1 MRAFLP
7 VRLASCA
14 QLYTESMS
22 RNTVRDIERAIGT
35 LTQQEVAELYAWLD
49 QHCPQPIDAQVQSD
63 LAAGRLDTG
72 IQRALDDEENGRIR
86 PL

>member
-1 MRAFLP
+1 M
-7 VRLASCA
+7 

-35 LTQQEVAELYAWLD
+35 LTQQEISELYAWLD
-49 QHCPQPIDAQVQSD
+49 QNCPQPIDVQVQSD
-63 LAAGRLDTG
+63 LAAGRLDTS
-72 IQRALDDEENGRIR
+72 IERALDDEENGRIR